1 MGVIMGTAALPQD
14 VPLGLKTYLHRCLQ
28 KDPTQRVQAIGD
40 VRLAIEGAF
49 EPPLSHS
56 AERRASLA
64 RGWWRPIPVSV
75 VMLTIGLIGGYAGW
89 GLISHPSSPAGRF
102 VVSSAQ
108 PLRVSAYEP
117 DVAISPDGKHV
128 VYAAGSAQLPQLYVR
143 PVDRLTGMLIES
155 GELSAS
161 PFISPDGAWVGF
173 LSGRDLIWKR
183 APVTGGPPVDLFPAP
198 GPGGS
203 RGASWG
209 ADDTI
214 VFARGVGAGG
224 LLQGSEG
231 EAPVMLTEP
240 DAAKGETRHY
250 QPQIL
255 PGGGAVLF
263 TIVKDLSEGG
273 EVAVLDLTTGE
284 QKTLIPVGSGPQY
297 ATSGHLVYG
306 TRGALWAAPF
316 DLERLEVT
324 GDSVRVV
331 EGVQLKR
338 NTIANFSLSLE
349 GSLAYVAAD
358 AEQDLQRTLV
368 WVDRQGHE
376 ESLDAPPRPYVSARA
391 APGGDRIALELA
403 DEGRDVWIWDLVRE
417 SLTRFTFD
425 ANGDDERP
433 LWTPDGERVV
443 FQSTRDGFFKI
454 YWKAADGSG
463 TVERLGVD
471 DPASAQLP
479 MAISSDGTRL
489 VFAQAGQQRD
499 LYMMTLDGEPVADPL
514 LVTPFSEADADVSPN
529 GRWLSY
535 ESDASG
541 QAEIYVSSFPN
552 IDGALLISRDGG
564 FTPRWGPRG
573 DELFYRGSQGLMR
586 VPITWNPGPEP
597 GASELLFSLADFCFY
612 GCFSSTLYVA
622 VE

>member
-1 MGVIMGTAALPQD
+1 M
-14 VPLGLKTYLHRCLQ
+14 PLAHLCQILNVSRSGFYAWACRPPSAHAHRDQQL
-28 KDPTQRVQAIGD
+28 RVLI
-40 VRLAIEGAF
+40 
-49 EPPLSHS
+49 
-56 AERRASLA
+56 RASHEASRHTYGSPRIHRDLQDQGHQVSRKRVIRLKQAEGLA
-64 RGWWRPIPVSV
+64 ARVRRRFKRTTLSDHAQPVAANV
-75 VMLTIGLIGGYAGW
+75 LGQNFVAAAPNQRWVGDTTEFVIGRSGKFYLAAILDLY
-89 GLISHPSSPAGRF
+89 SRF
-102 VVSSAQ
+102 VVGWA
-108 PLRVSAYEP
+108 VSALNDRHLVIKALRMALKRREP
-117 DVAISPDGKHV
+117 
-128 VYAAGSAQLPQLYVR
+128 AAG
-143 PVDRLTGMLIES
+143 
-155 GELSAS
+155 
-161 PFISPDGAWVGF
+161 
-173 LSGRDLIWKR
+173 
-183 APVTGGPPVDLFPAP
+183 
-198 GPGGS
+198 
-203 RGASWG
+203 
-209 ADDTI
+209 
-214 VFARGVGAGG
+214 
-224 LLQGSEG
+224 LLHHSDQGS
-231 EAPVMLTEP
+231 L
-240 DAAKGETRHY
+240 
-250 QPQIL
+250 
-255 PGGGAVLF
+255 
-263 TIVKDLSEGG
+263 
-273 EVAVLDLTTGE
+273 
-284 QKTLIPVGSGPQY
+284 Y

-529 GRWLSY
+529 GRWLAY